1 MARLR
6 ERQNELEAGRIIYAL
21 NQLNKI
27 GYNVEQPD
35 PRTLCFMHKGSPVT
49 LYPYTGWF
57 TGKTV
62 TDGRGIHNLIR
73 QLKHGNDK
81 T

>member
-1 MARLR
+1 M
-6 ERQNELEAGRIIYAL
+6 
-21 NQLNKI
+21 

-35 PRTLCFMHKGSPVT
+35 PRTLRFMHKGSPVT

-73 QLKHGNDK
+73 QLKHGNN
-81 T
+81 

>member
-1 MARLR
+1 MARFR

-35 PRTLCFMHKGSPVT
+35 PRTLRFMHNGSPVI

-73 QLKHGNDK
+73 QLTHGNN
-81 T
+81 

>member
-35 PRTLCFMHKGSPVT
+35 PRTLRFMHKGSPVI

-73 QLKHGNDK
+73 QLKHGND
-81 T
+81 